1 MDYMSSDSKHSF
13 SDAVN
18 GKPGIMRCNGR
29 GEILV
34 RGPGV
39 FAGYYRDP
47 ANTRG
52 SFTSDGWFRTGDI
65 GLFRPGGQLQVIDRK
80 KNVLK
85 LSQGEYVA
93 VEKVENVL
101 GKCAYI
107 SQIFVYG
114 VSTEDSL
121 VGVVVPDVSML
132 ASAPS
137 QNLAELKAFLL
148 AKLNETGREN
158 GLHGFEIVKN
168 IHVEREIEEW
178 TPLNNFLTPTFKL
191 KRAIFKKHYQSVLN
205 SLYEEINANKPRSR
219 L

>member
-1 MDYMSSDSKHSF
+1 MT
-13 SDAVN
+13 
-18 GKPGIMRCNGR
+18 
-29 GEILV
+29 
-34 RGPGV
+34 
-39 FAGYYRDP
+39 
-47 ANTRG
+47 ANTRSLMQSMVNLALCAVMGVERSSFVGQACSQDITGTPPILGVLSLRTVG
-52 SFTSDGWFRTGDI
+52 SARDI
-65 GLFRPGGQLQVIDRK
+65 GLFRPGGQLPQVIDRK

-191 KRAIFKKHYQSVLN
+191 KRAIFKKALPKCV
-205 SLYEEINANKPRSR
+205 E
-219 L
+219 